1 MWGTVNRMH
10 EYLESL
16 MTLRLT
22 VRSTAATSAGQI
34 SVEPRALIL
43 GGFSARSVEVNERHI
58 VELRTLG
65 IEPPAQTPAFWH
77 MSPWLVTTGSQIEV
91 QGASTSGE
99 IEYALIGHDGRTYVA
114 VASDQTD
121 REFERHSIP
130 RSKQLCQKVLSDE
143 VIPLDEL
150 IDVWDDIEIA
160 SEVSTDDVGWRP
172 YQRDRLAT
180 MLDPRALV
188 RACSGTDDL
197 ADGTILLSGTIPLI
211 DGVTR
216 YEPLF
221 RGTLTVP
228 GSATALR
235 LAYRVEVLPE
245 IVTTKETIGA

>member
-1 MWGTVNRMH
+1 MH
-10 EYLESL
+10 EYRESL

-22 VRSTAATSAGQI
+22 VRSTADSSAGQI

-43 GGFSARSVEVNERHI
+43 GGFSARSIEANERHI

-65 IEPPAQTPAFWH
+65 IEPPAQVPAFWH
-77 MSPWLVTTGSQIEV
+77 MSPWLLTTGSQIEV

-99 IEYALIGHDGRTYVA
+99 IEYALIAHDGRTYVA

-130 RSKQLCQKVLSDE
+130 RSKQLCQKVLSAE

-150 IDVWDDIEIA
+150 LDDWHDIEIA
-160 SEVSTDDVGWRP
+160 SEVSTDGVAWRP

-197 ADGTILLSGTIPLI
+197 PDGTILLSGTISLI

-221 RGTLTVP
+221 RGTLIVP
-228 GSATALR
+228 GSDTVLR
-235 LAYRVEVLPE
+235 LAYRVDVLPE
-245 IVTTKETIGA
+245 ITTTKETIGA